1 MIVDIS
7 DDDYKLWY
15 NEMMRRFRYQE
26 EEVFDV
32 DEAFE
37 CDRMSLAHYKAMFSF
52 LSK

>member
-1 MIVDIS
+1 MLVDIS
-7 DDDYKLWY
+7 DEDYRLWY
-15 NEMMRRFRYQE
+15 NEMMRRFREKE

-37 CDRMSLAHYKAMFSF
+37 CDRMSLAHYKSMFRF